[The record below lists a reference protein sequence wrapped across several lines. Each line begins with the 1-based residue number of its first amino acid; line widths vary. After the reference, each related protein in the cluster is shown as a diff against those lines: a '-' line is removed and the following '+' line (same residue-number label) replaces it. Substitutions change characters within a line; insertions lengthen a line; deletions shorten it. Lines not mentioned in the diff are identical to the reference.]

1 MWIITVV
8 FDSIKV
14 YKNRIYSFKLT
25 RHDNFDEESLRW
37 QIILGGWEGVRSMII
52 ERYNPNT
59 QGRCAEKYHTKN
71 DFDTLKNNFAV
82 TVADEL
88 ITITNNENGEIF
100 MTCSSEDISKSNL
113 SHMSVSSG
121 LNEVSGNLQI
131 EKIRGLLK
139 LLFYWTIYFTVDLK
153 NV

>member
-1 MWIITVV
+1 
-8 FDSIKV
+8 
-14 YKNRIYSFKLT
+14 
-25 RHDNFDEESLRW
+25 
-37 QIILGGWEGVRSMII
+37 MII

-100 MTCSSEDISKSNL
+100 MTCSSENIFKSNL
-113 SHMSVSSG
+113 SHMIASSG
-121 LNEVSGNLQI
+121 TDEISGNLQI

-139 LLFYWTIYFTVDLK
+139 LLFYSAIYFMVDLK
-153 NV
+153 IVQK